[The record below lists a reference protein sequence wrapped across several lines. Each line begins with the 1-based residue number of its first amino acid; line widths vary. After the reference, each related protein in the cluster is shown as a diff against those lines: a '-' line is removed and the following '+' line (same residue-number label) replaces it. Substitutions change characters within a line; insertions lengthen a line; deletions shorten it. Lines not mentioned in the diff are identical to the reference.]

1 MMDLLLNYIRATN
14 PTMTRQEL
22 DEQLRK
28 SSTCA
33 AVLIGIYKSI
43 EKSRSK

>member
-22 DEQLRK
+22 DKQLRESG
-28 SSTCA
+28 SSA
-33 AVLIGIYKSI
+33 SVLIGIFKGI